1 MIFVNVQGERV
12 PALGLGT
19 WRLYDA
25 ACTEAVEHALDI
37 GYRHVDTAQSYE
49 NEEAVGEG
57 LRNADVDRAAIFL
70 TTKLWIENLT
80 PSKVRQSA
88 EASLRRLGSEYVDL
102 LLIHWPVAGM
112 DLAGALGALMT
123 LHEEG
128 KVRHVGVSN
137 FTPSLIRE
145 ALEHAPVYCNQVE
158 YHPFLSQEKLRRL
171 AQEYDFM
178 LTAYSPIARNR
189 VSDDAAI
196 REMAERHGKSPVQV
210 TLRWLIQQENVA
222 AIPKAASRD
231 HRERNF
237 DLFDFALSDGEM
249 DALFSLARGERLI
262 NPAFAPDWEH

>member
-1 MIFVNVQGERV
+1 MISVNVQGERV

-37 GYRHVDTAQSYE
+37 GYRHIDTAQTYE
-49 NEEAVGEG
+49 NEAAVGVG
-57 LRNADVDRAAIFL
+57 LRNAGVDRADVFL

-80 PSKVRQSA
+80 PAEVRQSA
-88 EASLRRLGSEYVDL
+88 EASLRRLDAAYVDL

-112 DLAGALGALMT
+112 DLAGALGALMA
-123 LHEEG
+123 LRGEG

-145 ALEHAPVYCNQVE
+145 GLEHAPIFCNQVE

-171 AQEYDFM
+171 AREHDFL

-189 VSDDAAI
+189 VSDDATI
-196 REMAERHGKSPVQV
+196 REIAERHGKSPVQV

-222 AIPKAASRD
+222 AVPKAASAE
-231 HRERNF
+231 HRESNF
-237 DLFDFALSDGEM
+237 DVFDFALSDDEM

-262 NPAFAPDWEH
+262 NPDFAPDWER